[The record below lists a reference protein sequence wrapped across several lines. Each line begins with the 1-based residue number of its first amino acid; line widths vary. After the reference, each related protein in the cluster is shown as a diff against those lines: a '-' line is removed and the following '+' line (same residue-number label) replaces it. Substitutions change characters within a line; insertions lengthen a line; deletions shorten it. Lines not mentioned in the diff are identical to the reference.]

1 MKRKFILFI
10 ITLCIPC
17 LVAAK
22 DITSECDITIN
33 TARQK
38 ELKDEDYN
46 TYITKSSNSSVKVSC
61 PEKIKNIYIVYHDKA
76 VKGRILFENSE
87 NLVGQKGYLHELVKV
102 NNNVNSFKLS
112 YEEKY
117 SLADIYL
124 FTDDELPDYV
134 QDWST
139 LETADLML
147 FSTHAD
153 DEQLF
158 FAGLLPKYVDARK
171 DVQVVYFTNH
181 FDNKMRYH
189 ELLNGLWA
197 VGIKNYPLISTFPDA
212 YSKTRDGAIMNLTE
226 AGFKIEDLLK
236 FQVDAIRKYKPYVVV
251 GHDENGEY
259 GHGQHILN
267 TYILE
272 TAYKKAMDKTFDEE
286 SVKNYGTWEIQ
297 KLYLHLYPENT
308 LCLDYDVP
316 LKSFDGKTA
325 YEVSKIGYSKHI
337 SQQGTSFTEW
347 LNGKNNQFTSVKEIK
362 TYNPC
367 EFGLYYSGV
376 GDDVVKDDL
385 FENVKDVK
393 NQPIKD
399 EDKKDEDINIDKNTE
414 IKTTNDGILYVA
426 IGIVVIVIIILLI
439 SIFLKR

>member
-1 MKRKFILFI
+1 MKKKIILFI
-10 ITLCIPC
+10 TLLCIPY
-17 LVAAK
+17 LAMAK

-38 ELKDEDYN
+38 ELKDENYN
-46 TYITKSSNSSVKVSC
+46 TYITKSYNSAIMVSC
-61 PEKIKNIYIVYHDKA
+61 PEEIKNIYIVYHDKA
-76 VKGRILFENSE
+76 IKGKILFENSE

-102 NNNVNSFKLS
+102 NSNISSFKLS

-117 SLADIYL
+117 SLADIYI
-124 FTDDELPDYV
+124 FTDDNLPDYV

-139 LETADLML
+139 LDTADLML

-181 FDNKMRYH
+181 FNNKMRYH

-197 VGIKNYPLISTFPDA
+197 VGIKNYPLISEFPDA
-212 YSKTRDGAIMNLTE
+212 YSQTRDGALMNFTN
-226 AGFKIEDLLK
+226 AGFKIDDLLK

-267 TYILE
+267 TYLLE
-272 TAYKKAMDKTFDEE
+272 TAYKKAKDKTFDEE
-286 SVKNYGTWEIQ
+286 SVKKYGTWEIQ
-297 KLYLHLYPENT
+297 KLYLHLYPENK

-316 LKSFDGKTA
+316 LKSFGGKTA
-325 YEVSKIGYSKHI
+325 YEMSKIGYSKHI
-337 SQQGTSFTEW
+337 SQQGTWFTEW
-347 LNGKNNQFTSVKEIK
+347 LNGKNNKFTSVTEIK
-362 TYNPC
+362 TFNPC
-367 EFGLYYSGV
+367 EFGLYYTGV
-376 GDDVVKDDL
+376 GDDVAKDDL
-385 FENVKDVK
+385 FENVKDTK

-399 EDKKDEDINIDKNTE
+399 DDKKDENINVDKDTE
-414 IKTTNDGILYVA
+414 IKTTNDAVLYVA
-426 IGIVVIVIIILLI
+426 VGIVIIVIIALLV

>member
-1 MKRKFILFI
+1 MKKKIILFI
-10 ITLCIPC
+10 TLLCIPY
-17 LVAAK
+17 LAMAK

-46 TYITKSSNSSVKVSC
+46 TYITKSYNSAIMVSC
-61 PEKIKNIYIVYHDKA
+61 LEEIKNIYIVYHDKA
-76 VKGRILFENSE
+76 IKGKILFENSE

-102 NNNVNSFKLS
+102 NSNISSFKLS

-117 SLADIYL
+117 SLADIYI
-124 FTDDELPDYV
+124 FTDDNLPDYV

-139 LETADLML
+139 LDTADLML

-181 FDNKMRYH
+181 FNNKMRYH

-197 VGIKNYPLISTFPDA
+197 VGIKNYPLISEFPDA
-212 YSKTRDGAIMNLTE
+212 YSQTRDGALMNFTN
-226 AGFKIEDLLK
+226 AGFKIDDLLK

-267 TYILE
+267 TYLLE
-272 TAYKKAMDKTFDEE
+272 TAYKKAKDKTFDEE
-286 SVKNYGTWEIQ
+286 SVKKYGTWEIQ
-297 KLYLHLYPENT
+297 KLYLHLYPENK

-316 LKSFDGKTA
+316 LKSFGGKTA
-325 YEVSKIGYSKHI
+325 YEMSKIGYSKHI
-337 SQQGTSFTEW
+337 SQQGTWFTEW
-347 LNGKNNQFTSVKEIK
+347 LNGKNNKFTSVTEIK
-362 TYNPC
+362 TFNPC
-367 EFGLYYSGV
+367 EFGLYYTGV
-376 GDDVVKDDL
+376 GDDVAKDDL
-385 FENVKDVK
+385 FENVKDTK

-399 EDKKDEDINIDKNTE
+399 DDKKDENINVDKDTE
-414 IKTTNDGILYVA
+414 IKTTNDAVLYVA
-426 IGIVVIVIIILLI
+426 IGIVIIVIIALLV

>member
-1 MKRKFILFI
+1 MKKKIILFI
-10 ITLCIPC
+10 TLLCIPY
-17 LVAAK
+17 LAMAK

-46 TYITKSSNSSVKVSC
+46 TYITKSYNSAIMVSC
-61 PEKIKNIYIVYHDKA
+61 PEEIKNIYIVYHDKA
-76 VKGRILFENSE
+76 IKGKILFENSE

-102 NNNVNSFKLS
+102 NSNISSFKLS

-117 SLADIYL
+117 SLADIYIY
-124 FTDDELPDYV
+124 TDDNLPDYV

-139 LETADLML
+139 LDTADLIL

-181 FDNKMRYH
+181 FNNKMRYH

-197 VGIKNYPLISTFPDA
+197 VGIKNYPLISEFPDA
-212 YSKTRDGAIMNLTE
+212 YSQTRDGALMNFTN
-226 AGFKIEDLLK
+226 AGFKIDDLLK

-267 TYILE
+267 TYLLE
-272 TAYKKAMDKTFDEE
+272 TAYKKAKDKTFDEE
-286 SVKNYGTWEIQ
+286 SVKKYGTWEIQ
-297 KLYLHLYPENT
+297 KLYLHLYPENK

-316 LKSFDGKTA
+316 LKSFGGKTA
-325 YEVSKIGYSKHI
+325 YEMSKIGYSKHI
-337 SQQGTSFTEW
+337 SQQGTWFTEW
-347 LNGKNNQFTSVKEIK
+347 LNGKNNKFTSVTEIK
-362 TYNPC
+362 TFNPC
-367 EFGLYYSGV
+367 EFGLYYTGV
-376 GDDVVKDDL
+376 GDDVAKDDL
-385 FENVKDVK
+385 FENVKDTK

-399 EDKKDEDINIDKNTE
+399 DDKKDENINVDKDTE
-414 IKTTNDGILYVA
+414 IKTTNDAVLYVA
-426 IGIVVIVIIILLI
+426 IGIVIIVIIALLV

>member
-1 MKRKFILFI
+1 MKKKIILFI
-10 ITLCIPC
+10 TLLCIPY
-17 LVAAK
+17 LAMAK

-46 TYITKSSNSSVKVSC
+46 TYITKSYNSAIMVSC
-61 PEKIKNIYIVYHDKA
+61 PEEIKNIYIVYHDKA
-76 VKGRILFENSE
+76 IKGKILFENSE

-102 NNNVNSFKLS
+102 NSNISSFKLS

-117 SLADIYL
+117 SLADIYI
-124 FTDDELPDYV
+124 FTDDNLPDYV

-139 LETADLML
+139 LDTADLML

-181 FDNKMRYH
+181 FNNKMRYH

-197 VGIKNYPLISTFPDA
+197 VGIKNYPLISEFPDA
-212 YSKTRDGAIMNLTE
+212 YSQTRDGALMNFTN
-226 AGFKIEDLLK
+226 AGFKIDDLLK

-267 TYILE
+267 TYLLE
-272 TAYKKAMDKTFDEE
+272 TAYKKAKDKTFDEE
-286 SVKNYGTWEIQ
+286 SVKKYGTWEIQ
-297 KLYLHLYPENT
+297 KLYLHLYPENK

-316 LKSFDGKTA
+316 LKSFGGKTA
-325 YEVSKIGYSKHI
+325 YEMSKIGYSKHI
-337 SQQGTSFTEW
+337 SQQGTWFTEW
-347 LNGKNNQFTSVKEIK
+347 LNGKNNKFTSVTEIK
-362 TYNPC
+362 TFNPC
-367 EFGLYYSGV
+367 EFGLYYTGV
-376 GDDVVKDDL
+376 GDDVAKDDL
-385 FENVKDVK
+385 FENVKDTK

-399 EDKKDEDINIDKNTE
+399 DDKKDENINVDKDTE
-414 IKTTNDGILYVA
+414 IKTTNDAVLYVA
-426 IGIVVIVIIILLI
+426 VGIVIIVIIALLV

>member
-1 MKRKFILFI
+1 MKKKIILFI
-10 ITLCIPC
+10 TLLCIPY
-17 LVAAK
+17 LAMAK

-46 TYITKSSNSSVKVSC
+46 TYITKSYNSAIMVSC
-61 PEKIKNIYIVYHDKA
+61 PEEIKNIYIVYHDKA
-76 VKGRILFENSE
+76 IKGKILFENSE

-102 NNNVNSFKLS
+102 NSNISSFKLS

-117 SLADIYL
+117 SLADIYI
-124 FTDDELPDYV
+124 FTDDNLPDYV

-139 LETADLML
+139 LDTADLML

-181 FDNKMRYH
+181 FNNKMRYH

-197 VGIKNYPLISTFPDA
+197 VGIKNYPLISEFPDA
-212 YSKTRDGAIMNLTE
+212 YSQTRDGALMNFTN
-226 AGFKIEDLLK
+226 AGFKIDDLLK

-267 TYILE
+267 TYLLE
-272 TAYKKAMDKTFDEE
+272 TAYKKAKDKTFDEE
-286 SVKNYGTWEIQ
+286 SVKKYGTWEIQ
-297 KLYLHLYPENT
+297 KLYLHLYPENK

-316 LKSFDGKTA
+316 LKSFGGKTA
-325 YEVSKIGYSKHI
+325 YEMSKIGYSKHI
-337 SQQGTSFTEW
+337 SQQGTWFTEW
-347 LNGKNNQFTSVKEIK
+347 LNGKNNKFTSVTEIK
-362 TYNPC
+362 TFNPC
-367 EFGLYYSGV
+367 EFGLYYTGV
-376 GDDVVKDDL
+376 GDDVAKDDL
-385 FENVKDVK
+385 FENVKDTK

-399 EDKKDEDINIDKNTE
+399 DDKKDENINVDKDTE
-414 IKTTNDGILYVA
+414 IKTTNDAVLYVA
-426 IGIVVIVIIILLI
+426 IGIVIIVIIALLV

>member
-1 MKRKFILFI
+1 MKKKIILFI
-10 ITLCIPC
+10 TLLCIPY
-17 LVAAK
+17 LAMAK

-46 TYITKSSNSSVKVSC
+46 TYITKSYNSAIMVSC
-61 PEKIKNIYIVYHDKA
+61 PEEIKNIYIVYHDKA
-76 VKGRILFENSE
+76 IKGKILFENSE

-102 NNNVNSFKLS
+102 NSNISSFKLS

-117 SLADIYL
+117 SLADIYI
-124 FTDDELPDYV
+124 FTDDNLPDYV

-139 LETADLML
+139 LDTADLML

-181 FDNKMRYH
+181 FNNKMRYH

-197 VGIKNYPLISTFPDA
+197 VGIKNYPLISEFPDA
-212 YSKTRDGAIMNLTE
+212 YSQTRDGALMNFTN
-226 AGFKIEDLLK
+226 AGFKIDDLLK

-267 TYILE
+267 TYLLE
-272 TAYKKAMDKTFDEE
+272 TAYKKAKDKTFDEE
-286 SVKNYGTWEIQ
+286 SVKKYGTWEIQ
-297 KLYLHLYPENT
+297 KLYLHLYPENK

-316 LKSFDGKTA
+316 LKSFGGKTA
-325 YEVSKIGYSKHI
+325 YEMSKIGYSKHI
-337 SQQGTSFTEW
+337 SQQGTWFTEW
-347 LNGKNNQFTSVKEIK
+347 LNGKNNKLTSVTEIK
-362 TYNPC
+362 TFNPC
-367 EFGLYYSGV
+367 EFGLYYTGV
-376 GDDVVKDDL
+376 GDDVAKDDL
-385 FENVKDVK
+385 FENVKDTK

-399 EDKKDEDINIDKNTE
+399 DDKKDENINVDKDTE
-414 IKTTNDGILYVA
+414 IKTTNDAVLYVA
-426 IGIVVIVIIILLI
+426 VGIVIIVIIALLV

>member
-1 MKRKFILFI
+1 MKKKIILFI
-10 ITLCIPC
+10 TLLCIPY
-17 LVAAK
+17 LAMAK

-46 TYITKSSNSSVKVSC
+46 TYITKSYNSAIMVSC
-61 PEKIKNIYIVYHDKA
+61 PEEIKNIYIVYHDKA
-76 VKGRILFENSE
+76 IKGKILFENSE

-102 NNNVNSFKLS
+102 NSNISSFKLS

-117 SLADIYL
+117 SLADIYIY
-124 FTDDELPDYV
+124 TDDNLPDYV

-139 LETADLML
+139 LDTADLIL

-181 FDNKMRYH
+181 FNNKMRYH

-197 VGIKNYPLISTFPDA
+197 VGIKNYPLISEFPDA
-212 YSKTRDGAIMNLTE
+212 YSQTRDGALMNFTN
-226 AGFKIEDLLK
+226 AGFKIDDLLK

-267 TYILE
+267 TYLLE
-272 TAYKKAMDKTFDEE
+272 TAYKKAKDKTFDEE
-286 SVKNYGTWEIQ
+286 SVKKYGTWEIQ
-297 KLYLHLYPENT
+297 KLYLHLYPENK

-316 LKSFDGKTA
+316 LKSFGGKTA
-325 YEVSKIGYSKHI
+325 YEMSKIGYSKHI
-337 SQQGTSFTEW
+337 SQQGTWFTEW
-347 LNGKNNQFTSVKEIK
+347 LNGKNNKFTSVTEIK
-362 TYNPC
+362 TFNPC
-367 EFGLYYSGV
+367 EFGLYYTGV
-376 GDDVVKDDL
+376 GDDVAKDDL
-385 FENVKDVK
+385 FENVKDTK

-399 EDKKDEDINIDKNTE
+399 DDKKDENINVDKDTE
-414 IKTTNDGILYVA
+414 IKTTNDAVLYVA
-426 IGIVVIVIIILLI
+426 VGIVIIVIIALLV